1 MTLGS
6 LRVVFGD
13 GEGGLPFGADFLDE
27 IGDVFGLRCIFK
39 SFAICSL
46 AVMWSNVPS
55 GWSFATSASSSVSV
69 KRTPVA
75 ATTGLGVVVKPAFII
90 SEFFVSLRP

>member
-1 MTLGS
+1 MDTGVVGTFLRMVFILLLPLERTFLIDFGVTLGS

-55 GWSFATSASSSVSV
+55 GWSFATSASSS
-69 KRTPVA
+69 A
-75 ATTGLGVVVKPAFII
+75 W
-90 SEFFVSLRP
+90 